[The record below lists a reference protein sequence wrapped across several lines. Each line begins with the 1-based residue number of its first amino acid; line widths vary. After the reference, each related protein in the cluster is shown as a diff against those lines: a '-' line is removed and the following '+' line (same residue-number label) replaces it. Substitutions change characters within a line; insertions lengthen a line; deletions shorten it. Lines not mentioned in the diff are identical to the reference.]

1 MAKRFLRT
9 AAALGPAALLV
20 LAGGCR
26 QAAPPVRL
34 LEAGPAAEASG
45 PAPTVEPIGDGPA
58 VIGDLPWPERVGEVA
73 MTGEIG
79 WDARVALLGGDGTTY
94 RFPVELPVRP
104 VLRLGLGF
112 DASGVEPPPGPEPD
126 PAADDGVAPGPGRA
140 GDDGAN
146 PGPVDT
152 ADDGADGAAVEL
164 HYRVR
169 VLPAA
174 GGGDAAGADRTV
186 LDERRALVD
195 GVGWW
200 DREVDLGRWAGE
212 TVVLEL
218 STAVAAGAPADAA
231 AAWAAPEIVSPADAD
246 DGWNL
251 LFVSLDTL
259 RADRLGSYGH
269 DRPTSPA
276 LDALAARGVRFATA
290 VAQAPWTRPSHRSML
305 TGLYPVSTHGLVSPT
320 LAEVLW
326 RAGHRTT
333 AITGGGQIAPRFGF
347 DRGFESYRIDRW
359 EERPASVV
367 EAFEA
372 NRGRRQ
378 LVFLHTY
385 RVHDPYRG
393 DAFTAGLP
401 RGRLGE
407 TFGEHDW
414 RALDKELTAEE
425 RRYVEALYDS
435 GIVELD
441 RAMGELLDGLDER
454 GFLERTIVVV
464 TSDHGE
470 QLWEHGGWRHGQN
483 LYDEQLLVPLL
494 LYLPPALAR
503 ELGVEPGTVV
513 ERQVELVDLYPT
525 LLDLLGVERE
535 HRVQGRSLV
544 PLLAGGE
551 LEPRDAFAENTN
563 IKAFERKA
571 FRSERFK
578 FIKSIPRG
586 GARAKG
592 AEEGHELYDLRR
604 DPGEL
609 TDVSASHPE
618 VVRLLEQRLE
628 ALGASLEG
636 LDEELP
642 ADLDPELRKQ
652 LEALGYL
659 GN

>member
-1 MAKRFLRT
+1 MAFLRLPVRPALPLT
-9 AAALGPAALLV
+9 LLVPLLIPALG
-20 LAGGCR
+20 CR
-26 QAAPPVRL
+26 EEAAPAVRL
-34 LEAGPAAEASG
+34 LEAGAEIATASG
-45 PAPTVEPIGDGPA
+45 PAPEVPAVGEGPVAIGDP
-58 VIGDLPWPERVGEVA
+58 PWPERLGQVA
-73 MTGEIG
+73 MTGELG
-79 WDARVALLGGDGTTY
+79 WDARVVLLGGDGTVY
-94 RFPVELPVRP
+94 RFAVELPPRP
-104 VLRLGLGF
+104 VLRVGLGF
-112 DASGVEPPPGPEPD
+112 HATAEIQGEAS
-126 PAADDGVAPGPGRA
+126 A
-140 GDDGAN
+140 GE
-146 PGPVDT
+146 VR
-152 ADDGADGAAVEL
+152 
-164 HYRVR
+164 HRVR
-169 VLPAA
+169 VLPPDSFEDASEDA
-174 GGGDAAGADRTV
+174 GETV
-186 LDERRALVD
+186 LDERAGPRA
-195 GVGWW
+195 GAAWR

-212 TVVLEL
+212 SVVLEL
-218 STAVAAGAPADAA
+218 STAVRGAGPV
-231 AAWAAPEIVSPADAD
+231 AAWSAPEVTSAGREAGRGDAGD
-246 DGWNL
+246 PDGGWNL

-276 LDALAARGVRFATA
+276 LDALATRGLRFATA

-305 TGLYPVSTHGLVSPT
+305 TGLYPVSNGGLDSPL
-320 LAEVLW
+320 LAEALW
-326 RAGHRTT
+326 QAGYRTT

-359 EERPASVV
+359 EEQPEHVLR
-367 EAFEA
+367 AFEA

-393 DAFTAGLP
+393 TAFVEGMP
-401 RGRLGE
+401 RGRIGE

-414 RALDKELTAEE
+414 RALDKELTPEE
-425 RRYVEALYDS
+425 QRYVAALYDS

-441 RAMGELLDGLDER
+441 RAMGEVIDGLDER

-503 ELGVEPGTVV
+503 ELGVEPGTVID
-513 ERQVELVDLYPT
+513 RQVELVDLYPT
-525 LLDLLGVERE
+525 LLDLLGVERS
-535 HRVQGRSLV
+535 HPVQGRSLL
-544 PLLAGGE
+544 PLLTGGE
-551 LEPRDAFAENTN
+551 LAPRDAFAENTN
-563 IKAFERKA
+563 IKAWERKM

-586 GARAKG
+586 GARARG
-592 AEEGHELYDLRR
+592 AEEGFELYDLRR

-609 TDVSASHPE
+609 TDVSTRHAE
-618 VVRLLEQRLE
+618 VVRQLDARLA
-628 ALGASLEG
+628 ALGASLQG

-659 GN
+659 GD